1 MTRKEA
7 KRIIG
12 HQPKWTLSNMAK
24 ALQMGTW
31 HNTPTDWL
39 RLRALQALGYK
50 VTVDIPAHLL
60 PVTAAD
66 YKPKEW

>member
-1 MTRKEA
+1 MTRTEA
-7 KRIIG
+7 KRIVG
-12 HQPKWTLSNMAK
+12 NQPKWAARNMAK
-24 ALQMGTW
+24 ALQMMTW
-31 HNTPTDWL
+31 RNNAEDWL

-60 PVTAAD
+60 PITSKD